1 MTATLSGGG
10 GAEAGTIDLS
20 VVLYHPDGRVLA
32 EALASIAA
40 AAAVLRAATGWGTAL
55 WLVDNAESEGAES
68 EGTGTGRADKDEEA
82 RIRGIVADSG
92 IAAAMPVTVL
102 SGHGNVGYGAGHNR
116 AIRQGRGAFHLV
128 LNHDILLDS
137 RALLEG
143 FHFMKSNPGV
153 VLLSP
158 RVSNEAGGQEF
169 ICKRTPTLLDLGLR
183 GFAPGFVRRR
193 FAGRLARYE
202 MRDLTGEEP
211 VWGVEYAGG
220 AFMLFRRDALE
231 ALGGFDERFF
241 LYFEDFDLSKRA
253 AALGTVAYV
262 PAVRIVHY
270 GGKAARKGWLHIR
283 LFAASALRYFAKHG
297 WRLA

>member
-1 MTATLSGGG
+1 MTGADPG
-10 GAEAGTIDLS
+10 GARDGAGTIDLS
-20 VVLYHPDGRVLA
+20 IVLYHPDGRVLA
-32 EALASIAA
+32 EALESIAR

-55 WLVDNAESEGAES
+55 WLVDNAEAEA
-68 EGTGTGRADKDEEA
+68 GEEA
-82 RIRGIVADSG
+82 RIRDLVRRSG
-92 IAAAMPVTVL
+92 VEAGMPVAVL

-128 LNHDILLDS
+128 LNHDILLDP

-143 FHFMKSNPGV
+143 FHFMKSNPDV

-169 ICKRTPTLLDLGLR
+169 ICKRTPTLLDLALR
-183 GFAPGFVRRR
+183 GFAPGFLKRR

-253 AALGTVAYV
+253 AAVGTVAYV

>member
-1 MTATLSGGG
+1 VTAADPGGG
-10 GAEAGTIDLS
+10 GEGAGGEKTGTIDLS

-55 WLVDNAESEGAES
+55 WLVDNAESGGAES
-68 EGTGTGRADKDEEA
+68 GGAGAGEET
-82 RIRGIVADSG
+82 RLRGIVAESG
-92 IAAAMPVTVL
+92 VAAAMPVTLL

-116 AIRQGRGAFHLV
+116 AIRQGRGTFHLV
-128 LNHDILLDS
+128 LNHDILLDPQ
-137 RALLEG
+137 ALLEG

-158 RVSNEAGGQEF
+158 RVSNAAGVQEF

-183 GFAPGFVRRR
+183 GFAPGFLKRR

-202 MRDLTGEEP
+202 MRDLTGEVP
-211 VWGVEYAGG
+211 VHGVEYAGG

-270 GGKAARKGWLHIR
+270 GGKAAGKGWLHIR
-283 LFAASALRYFAKHG
+283 LFAASALRYFTKHG

>member
-1 MTATLSGGG
+1 MTATDPGVGGEG
-10 GAEAGTIDLS
+10 TGTIDLS

-55 WLVDNAESEGAES
+55 WLVDNAESTGAEA
-68 EGTGTGRADKDEEA
+68 GEEA
-82 RIRGIVADSG
+82 RLRKIVADSG
-92 IAAAMPVTVL
+92 VAASMPVTLL

-128 LNHDILLDS
+128 LNHDILLDPQ
-137 RALLEG
+137 ALLEG

-183 GFAPGFVRRR
+183 GFAPGFLKRR

-211 VWGVEYAGG
+211 VHGVEYAGG

>member
-1 MTATLSGGG
+1 M
-10 GAEAGTIDLS
+10 DLS

-32 EALASIAA
+32 EALASITA
-40 AAAVLRAATGWGTAL
+40 AAAVLRAATGWDTAL
-55 WLVDNAESEGAES
+55 WLVDNAE
-68 EGTGTGRADKDEEA
+68 TGGEEPGGEEQGEEA
-82 RIRGIVADSG
+82 RLRGIVAESG
-92 IAAAMPVTVL
+92 VAAAMPVTLL

-128 LNHDILLDS
+128 LNHDILLDPQ
-137 RALLEG
+137 ALLEG

-183 GFAPGFVRRR
+183 GFAPGFLKRR

-211 VWGVEYAGG
+211 VHGVEYAGG

-231 ALGGFDERFF
+231 TLGGFDERFF

>member
-1 MTATLSGGG
+1 VT
-10 GAEAGTIDLS
+10 GAAGTGTIDLS
-20 VVLYHPDGRVLA
+20 IVLYHPDGRVLA
-32 EALASIAA
+32 EALESIAR
-40 AAAVLRAATGWGTAL
+40 AVARLRAATGWGAAL
-55 WLVDNAESEGAES
+55 WLVDNAEAG
-68 EGTGTGRADKDEEA
+68 EEA
-82 RIRGIVADSG
+82 RIRDLVRRSG
-92 IAAAMPVTVL
+92 VEAEMPVAVL

-116 AIRQGRGAFHLV
+116 AIRLGRGAFHLV
-128 LNHDILLDS
+128 LNHDILLDPE
-137 RALLEG
+137 ALVEG

-169 ICKRTPTLLDLGLR
+169 ICKRTPTVLDLALR
-183 GFAPGFVRRR
+183 GFAPGSVKRR

-202 MRDLTGEEP
+202 MRDLTGDEP
-211 VWGVEYAGG
+211 VHGVEHAGG
-220 AFMLFRRDALE
+220 AFMLFRRETLE

-241 LYFEDFDLSKRA
+241 LYFEDFDLSRRA
-253 AALGTVAYV
+253 AELGTVAYV

-270 GGKAARKGWLHIR
+270 GGKAARKGWGHVR